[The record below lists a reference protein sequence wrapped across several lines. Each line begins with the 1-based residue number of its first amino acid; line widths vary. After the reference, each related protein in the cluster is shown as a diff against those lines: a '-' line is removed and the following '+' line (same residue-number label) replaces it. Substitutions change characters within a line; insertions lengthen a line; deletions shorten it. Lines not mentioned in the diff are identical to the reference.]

1 MMNISIQSTSDIIT
15 NSSTEVYLMLT
26 SNALSI
32 LENAITSIIQCTAPE
47 KSFDDFFEIDRI
59 CSEETEWRYRDYLI
73 EHSDLCYSLWKSIKN
88 LESIRECAS
97 GVKVLRE
104 KFENALHENE
114 LLSLKDFCDNNSD
127 CIETRFKVTAKS
139 SKFNSAAKNI
149 NKINE
154 IENISEVLPMTHALD
169 DFYAELREDVIDE
182 SIPREELLANS
193 DLNDGASV
201 VLPKVV

>member
-1 MMNISIQSTSDIIT
+1 
-15 NSSTEVYLMLT
+15 MLT
-26 SNALSI
+26 SSALSI

-59 CSEETEWRYRDYLI
+59 CSEEIEWRYQDYLM
-73 EHSDLCYSLWKSIKN
+73 EHSDLCYSLWKSIEN
-88 LESIRECAS
+88 LKSIRECAS

-114 LLSLKDFCDNNSD
+114 LLSLEDFCDNNSD

-139 SKFNSAAKNI
+139 SKFNSAAENI

-154 IENISEVLPMTHALD
+154 L
-169 DFYAELREDVIDE
+169 FYGEAIY
-182 SIPREELLANS
+182 N
-193 DLNDGASV
+193 
-201 VLPKVV
+201 

>member
-59 CSEETEWRYRDYLI
+59 CSEETEWRYQDYLI

-114 LLSLKDFCDNNSD
+114 LLSLEDFCDNNSD

-139 SKFNSAAKNI
+139 SKFNSAAENI

-154 IENISEVLPMTHALD
+154 L
-169 DFYAELREDVIDE
+169 FYGEAIY
-182 SIPREELLANS
+182 N
-193 DLNDGASV
+193 
-201 VLPKVV
+201 